1 MILFD
6 LDGTLAQ
13 TREASWRVF
22 EQVSREF
29 GLGINSAD
37 AFYALSEKNLF
48 KAIGEVCGDPELEAR
63 VMDHF
68 FTLLRTEYCPPMI
81 PGMPEVVR
89 RLATRYPLAV
99 LSSNAM
105 SAIRRVLE
113 EGGVAECF
121 GHVFSGDVQPDKS
134 ESIQAV
140 LSDCS
145 YGLARPGTPA
155 YDERTG
161 AHHGDVIMI
170 TDTVGDV
177 REAVRVGCRVV
188 GVSWGMHTPEQLRAA
203 GAEFVA
209 VWPEELLTY
218 LSHTAPNTTG
228 PA

>member
-13 TREASWRVF
+13 TREASWLVF
-22 EQVSREF
+22 EQVNREF

-37 AFYALSEKNLF
+37 AFYALSERNLF
-48 KAIGEVCGDPELEAR
+48 KALSEVCGDPELEAR
-63 VMDHF
+63 VREYF
-68 FTLLRTEYCPPMI
+68 FALLRTEYCPPLI

-89 RLATRYPLAV
+89 RLAARYPLAV

-134 ESIQAV
+134 ETIRAV
-140 LSDCS
+140 LADCS

-161 AHHGDVIMI
+161 AHQGDVIMV

-177 REAVRVGCRVV
+177 CDAVGAGSRVV

-209 VWPEELLTY
+209 MWPEELLTY
-218 LSHTAPNTTG
+218 LSTAPSTSG
-228 PA
+228 SA